1 MQARK
6 QWTKIITVLKKK
18 KKTYLR
24 ILYPI
29 KLSLP
34 MEEQA
39 YELQWI
45 YFMQTRK
52 EWNKIFSMLKEK
64 KITNLESYT
73 Q

>member
-1 MQARK
+1 
-6 QWTKIITVLKKK
+6 
-18 KKTYLR
+18 
-24 ILYPI
+24 
-29 KLSLP
+29 

-52 EWNKIFSMLKEK
+52 EWSKIFSMLKEK